1 MLASIVFTPPIP
13 SSTTTPSSRP
23 ISSAGGTELD
33 DIFVTHDALGVG
45 QLVKTGK
52 LGARELLDSTLGRL
66 RTLNGSLNAIT
77 DFYERDLLE
86 KSAAAAGAGPFP
98 GRPFR
103 VKQPLPDFPGPPTTP
118 APRPFSKDP

>member
-13 SSTTTPSSRP
+13 SSTTMPSSRP

-77 DFYERDLLE
+77 DFYEGALLE
-86 KSAAAAGAGPFP
+86 KSVAAAGAGFAF
-98 GRPFR
+98 GQRCAACR
-103 VKQPLPDFPGPPTTP
+103 
-118 APRPFSKDP
+118 A

>member
-86 KSAAAAGAGPFP
+86 KSAAAAGAGPLQ
-98 GRPFR
+98 GVPFL
-103 VKQPLPDFPGPPTTP
+103 VKQLLARWAVKPTTP
-118 APRPFSKDP
+118 WSRFFS